1 MNESDL
7 IATLADSL
15 AIRRDKAREALD
27 VLAQVIAGT
36 LSDGETISVRGLG
49 KFKTVTRAARQG
61 RNPATGQPIAI
72 PAKIGVKFTPSSKLL
87 DALDDGR

>member
-7 IATLADSL
+7 IATLADRL
-15 AIRRDKAREALD
+15 AIRRDHAREELD
-27 VLAQVIAGT
+27 VLAQTIAEV
-36 LSDGETISVRGLG
+36 LSGGETVSVRGLG

-72 PAKIGVKFTPSSKLL
+72 PAKTGVKFTPSSKLL
-87 DALDDGR
+87 DAIADGR

>member
-1 MNESDL
+1 MNESYL
-7 IATLADSL
+7 IASVANCLFA
-15 AIRRDKAREALD
+15 RRDDVREALD
-27 VLAQVIAGT
+27 VLAHEIAGA
-36 LSDGETISVRGLG
+36 LRRGETVSVRGLG

-87 DALDDGR
+87 DAMDDGR